1 MHNISFPC
9 LNNNKTSE
17 VSERKSVNELRLALT
32 DKAKEIESFALDP
45 ISHSQTSDS
54 SFKSFEQT
62 LIIKVFAF
70 ARLAIML
77 FLAEAEN
84 RVTRR
89 LPNRVE
95 KNNRIF
101 RRAPAQARNLNT
113 WFGVVRYWRTYMRE
127 ATGKNITGYHPLDL
141 DPGLTADRVSMSL
154 LAIAV
159 RLATKMS
166 FAESRE
172 VLGWFIPKAPSTEVI
187 EQAVLGFGRHTGEW
201 FEQAKAPENDG
212 DVLIIMIDSK
222 GAPTATEQ
230 ELKLR
235 RGKRKKRSTGTSARH
250 RGRRNRKRYTKKP
263 RRKRGDKSKN
273 AKMATMVVMY
283 TLRRRGKYLLGPINR
298 WVYASFAPKKH
309 AFAIALREAKKRG
322 FCKDPDKL
330 VQVVFDGD
338 NDLKHYCLEY
348 FPNAIRTID
357 IMHVIEKLWE
367 VGKCFHRE
375 GSDSLRKW
383 VEQHKEYLYKGKVQ
397 KTISELQYRLDTT
410 SKNGPGNKW
419 RRTCTN
425 RTVKYLKKRIE
436 MMNYHELIEKD
447 LEIGSGAV
455 EGAIKH
461 IIGKRCDHGGMR
473 WIKERAEA
481 LLQLRC
487 IEVNGD
493 WEGFIQKAHDANRRR
508 ANEYGER
515 IRIQQAKPA
524 ELPDFMEKAA

>member
-1 MHNISFPC
+1 MHKISFPC
-9 LNNNKTSE
+9 LNNNKTSQI
-17 VSERKSVNELRLALT
+17 SERQSVEGLRIQLA
-32 DKAKEIESFALDP
+32 DKAKEIESFALEPKSDP
-45 ISHSQTSDS
+45 QTSDG

-70 ARLAIML
+70 AQLAIML
-77 FLAEAEN
+77 FLSEAEN
-84 RVTRR
+84 RVAKN
-89 LPNRVE
+89 LPNQIQK
-95 KNNRIF
+95 KNRTF
-101 RRAPAQARNLNT
+101 RRAPAQCRNLNT

-127 ATGKNITGYHPLDL
+127 VTNKKATGYHPLDL
-141 DPGLTADRVSMSL
+141 ELGLTADRISMSL

-166 FAESRE
+166 FAESRS
-172 VLGWFIPKAPSTEVI
+172 VLGWFLPNAPSTEVI
-187 EQAVLGFGRHTGEW
+187 EQAVLGFGRHTCEW

-235 RGKRKKRSTGTSARH
+235 RGKRKKRPTGTSARH

-298 WVYASFAPKKH
+298 WVYASFAPKRH
-309 AFAIALREAKKRG
+309 TFAIALREAKKRG

-338 NDLKHYCLEY
+338 KDLKYYCMDY

-367 VGKCFHRE
+367 VGKCFYRE
-375 GSDSLRKW
+375 GTDPLREW
-383 VEQHKEYLYKGKVQ
+383 VEQHKEYLYKGNVEEI
-397 KTISELQYRLDTT
+397 ISELQHRLDATP
-410 SKNGPGNKW
+410 KNGPGNKW
-419 RRTCTN
+419 RRKCTK
-425 RTVKYLKKRIE
+425 RTLNYLEKRVD
-436 MMNYHELIEKD
+436 MMNYRELIDKD
-447 LEIGSGAV
+447 LEIGSGAI

-461 IIGKRCDHGGMR
+461 VIGKRCDHGGMR

-487 IEVNGD
+487 IEINGD
-493 WEGFIQKAHDANRRR
+493 WEGFIQKVHDSTRRR
-508 ANEYGER
+508 GDEYGER
-515 IRIQQAKPA
+515 IRIQQAEPT
-524 ELPDFMEKAA
+524 ELPDFMEKVA